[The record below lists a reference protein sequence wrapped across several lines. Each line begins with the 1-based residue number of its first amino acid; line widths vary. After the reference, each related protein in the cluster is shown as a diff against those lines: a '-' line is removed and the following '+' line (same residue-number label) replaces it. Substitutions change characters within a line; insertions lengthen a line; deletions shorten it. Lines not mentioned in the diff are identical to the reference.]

1 MNSLIIYGSQYGTTE
16 RYAKRFSEI
25 VHFPAVTYESVND
38 LAQYGQIVYFGALYA
53 GGIKGLRKIIKI
65 LPNGVKLMIVTVGLA
80 DVHDKEN
87 INNIR
92 KAMAKQV
99 PENIMKSADIFHLR
113 GGIDY
118 QKLSFRHKTM
128 MTLLYHKAKGL
139 PEDKKT
145 AEVNAM
151 IETFNS
157 KVDFVDYV
165 SLAPVIE
172 AFQQKLD
179 F

>member
-99 PENIMKSADIFHLR
+99 PENIMKSADR
-113 GGIDY
+113 ASGI
-118 QKLSFRHKTM
+118 RR
-128 MTLLYHKAKGL
+128 
-139 PEDKKT
+139 
-145 AEVNAM
+145 
-151 IETFNS
+151 
-157 KVDFVDYV
+157 
-165 SLAPVIE
+165 
-172 AFQQKLD
+172 
-179 F
+179 

>member
-157 KVDFVDYV
+157 TVDFVDYRA
-165 SLAPVIE
+165 LDQIAE
-172 AFQQKLD
+172 AIK
-179 F
+179 

>member
-53 GGIKGLRKIIKI
+53 GAIKGLRKIIKI

>member
-113 GGIDY
+113 GGIE
-118 QKLSFRHKTM
+118 SFRHKTM

>member
-128 MTLLYHKAKGL
+128 MTLLYHKAKGF

>member
-128 MTLLYHKAKGL
+128 MTLLYQKAKGL
-139 PEDKKT
+139 PEDKKA

-165 SLAPVIE
+165 SLALVIE